1 MAEVE
6 YMHICDYAFKAEGG
20 KSCIIGI
27 FSSINAGSFP
37 CTHPHMVL
45 AIQLHGQ
52 AHETIAIH
60 VEIERPNGDVLA
72 GIDGKIAA
80 GADGGAFLNVNL
92 MGLKF
97 PEPGRYTVKVLS
109 EARTLATQ
117 SFHLRNDPAPGAAPP
132 VPQVTH

>member
-1 MAEVE
+1 
-6 YMHICDYAFKAEGG
+6 
-20 KSCIIGI
+20 
-27 FSSINAGSFP
+27 
-37 CTHPHMVL
+37 MVL
-45 AIQLHGQ
+45 AIQLRGQ

-60 VEIERPNGDVLA
+60 VEIGRPNGDVLA

-109 EARTLATQ
+109 ESRPLASQ
-117 SFHLRNDPAPGAAPP
+117 SFHVRKAPGPSVPAKQE
-132 VPQVTH
+132 PQVTH